1 MKILIADSQPV
12 TIEGIKSILSQFNNI
27 RIIEEA
33 ENKITLF
40 EKLESLTPEILI
52 IDIEQIA
59 GLKISDIGLIEK
71 ISPDTNLFIFQDKY
85 NEEDVLFSLEYN
97 SVKAYHLKNCKKVDF
112 VRAITV
118 ISNNGKSFCET
129 VIECLHKALTNKKI
143 TTKSSINIK
152 ELTKRE
158 TEIVKLVAE
167 GKTAKVIAEKL
178 FISIHTVNTYRKNIL
193 KKLGVKNSSELVL
206 FAIKSNLIDSTDFY
220 I

>member
-12 TIEGIKSILSQFNNI
+12 IIEGIKSILNQFNNI
-27 RIIEEA
+27 KIIEEA
-33 ENKITLF
+33 DNKITLF
-40 EKLESLTPEILI
+40 EKIQTLKPEILI
-52 IDIEQIA
+52 IDIEQIT
-59 GLKISDIGLIEK
+59 GLKISEISIIEK
-71 ISPDTNLFIFQDKY
+71 ISPDTNLFIFSNNIK
-85 NEEDVLFSLEYN
+85 EDEILQLLEFN
-97 SVKAYHLKNCKKVDF
+97 AVKAYHLKNCKKVDF
-112 VRAITV
+112 IRAITV

-129 VIECLHKALTNKKI
+129 VIECLHKALTNRDI
-143 TTKSSINIK
+143 ATDSSVNVK

-193 KKLGVKNSSELVL
+193 KKLGVKNSSELVMY
-206 FAIKSNLIDSTDFY
+206 AIKSNLIDSTEYY

>member
-1 MKILIADSQPV
+1 MKILIADSQPII
-12 TIEGIKSILSQFNNI
+12 IEGIKSIFNQFNNI
-27 RIIEEA
+27 EIIEEA
-33 ENKITLF
+33 DNKIALF
-40 EKLESLTPEILI
+40 EKLDTLKPEILI

-59 GLKISDIGLIEK
+59 GLKISEIGLIEK
-71 ISPDTNLFIFQDKY
+71 ISSVTNVFIFSNNSY
-85 NEEDVLFSLEYN
+85 EDNILDLLEFN

-112 VRAITV
+112 IRAITV

-129 VIECLHKALTNKKI
+129 VIECLHKTLTN
-143 TTKSSINIK
+143 SNIAIDSTVNVK

-167 GKTAKVIAEKL
+167 GKTAKIIAEKL

-193 KKLGVKNSSELVL
+193 KKLGVKNSSELVMY
-206 FAIKSNLIDSTDFY
+206 AIKSNLINSTEYY